1 MLALSEVL
9 WSRQEDRSFEDFQ
22 NRLQNILPRLDKAG
36 VSYRIPEPMPVGAFL
51 LNETE
56 AYAFE
61 VSPPVAGAKVYYT
74 KDGST
79 PTEKSPEAPQR
90 ISVFPNGDE
99 TVTIKAIVVL
109 PSGRKSS
116 VYAATF
122 LRGKMLEPDTSAE
135 SKPGVNYEIV
145 VPAGEGAGEETRLT
159 GETRGILLTQ
169 FEKRIDLK
177 KPFSLTYDGYFKVPA
192 DGVYEFQVESTWDT
206 RIVLGGKTIIDDA
219 GTAANKKRNALVPLK
234 AGLHKISL
242 RYNHRGGDVNFRF
255 RWGIKGQGLNQAY
268 GGEFVH

>member
-1 MLALSEVL
+1 
-9 WSRQEDRSFEDFQ
+9 
-22 NRLQNILPRLDKAG
+22 
-36 VSYRIPEPMPVGAFL
+36 VGAFL
-51 LNETE
+51 LDDTE

-61 VSPPVAGAKVYYT
+61 VSPQVPGSKVHYT

-79 PTEKSPEAPQR
+79 PTENSPEAPSK
-90 ISVFPNGDE
+90 ISVYPTGDE
-99 TVTIKAIVVL
+99 IVTIKSIVVL
-109 PSGRKSS
+109 PSGRKSN

-122 LRGKMLEPDTSAE
+122 LRGKMREPDMLAE
-135 SKPGVNYEIV
+135 SKPGVNYELV

-169 FEKRIDLK
+169 FEKRIELT

-192 DGVYEFQVESTWDT
+192 DGVYEFQVESTWDPAV
-206 RIVLGGKTIIDDA
+206 VLGGKTIIEGP
-219 GTAANKKRNALVPLK
+219 GTAESRKRNALVPLK

-242 RYNHRGGDVNFRF
+242 RYNHRGGPPNFRF